1 LVQAVVLAKEQQLLT
16 QPLGFGGEKHDDA
29 VDAPV
34 YLILGLVGYGIE
46 EQRLPHI

>member
-1 LVQAVVLAKEQQLLT
+1 LVQAVVQAKEQQLLT

-29 VDAPV
+29 VDAP
-34 YLILGLVGYGIE
+34 ILGLVGYGIE